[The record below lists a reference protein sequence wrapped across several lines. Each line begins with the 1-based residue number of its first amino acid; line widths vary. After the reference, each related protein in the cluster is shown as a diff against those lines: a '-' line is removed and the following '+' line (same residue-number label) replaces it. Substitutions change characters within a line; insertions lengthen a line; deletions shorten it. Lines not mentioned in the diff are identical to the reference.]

1 MPSYTLCLYRYQGPF
16 PSDVVPRVLEIV
28 SRHLPRF
35 FPVTLPVAPARGA
48 TVARVEDWDPSLV
61 PAAFRI
67 DEHTV
72 RIPLYGADGTE
83 ISISDNRLPRVHPA
97 SVIITWRS
105 APLLAT
111 ALPLMR
117 ELVSGLAAEQ
127 AHLTDVDTAI
137 SDEIYERGLAVD
149 RARVPEA
156 LFWLTWLPPALVT
169 ELGPA
174 ALDALARHARIEP
187 LAGGQL
193 VILQDEPTADDAS
206 CAARRRAAEA
216 ALGLEALRQR
226 FPFDPN
232 AVARR

>member
-1 MPSYTLCLYRYQGPF
+1 MPSYTLCLYRYQSPF
-16 PSDVVPRVLEIV
+16 PSDIVPRVLEIA
-28 SRHLPRF
+28 SRHLPRL

-67 DEHTV
+67 DEHTI

-83 ISISDNRLPRVHPA
+83 ISVSDNRSPRVHPA
-97 SVIITWRS
+97 TVILTWSS

-117 ELVSGLAAEQ
+117 ELVSALAADQ

-137 SDEIYERGLAVD
+137 SDEIYQRGLAVD
-149 RARVPEA
+149 RTRVPEA
-156 LFWLTWLPPALVT
+156 LFWLTWLPPRLVT
-169 ELGPA
+169 ELAPA
-174 ALDALARHARIEP
+174 SLAALARHARVEP

-193 VILQDEPTADDAS
+193 VILQDEPTVDDAS

-216 ALGLEALRQR
+216 AIGLDALRQR
-226 FPFDPN
+226 FPFDPD
-232 AVARR
+232 ARARH